1 MSKWTRNQR
10 WVWIVVALMLPALE
24 SQAITK
30 SQKNFLDRIKS
41 ISTIDDAYLSEGALV
56 IWPSPDVQAT
66 LDYEPMSDM
75 LCQEYKNYG
84 YLVIWYMN
92 SSIYRREKEM
102 EMLQSANCLELME

>member
-1 MSKWTRNQR
+1 MSKCKRDR
-10 WVWIVVALMLPALE
+10 GWVWIVVALMMTSLE

-30 SQKNFLDRIKS
+30 SQKDFVERIKS
-41 ISTIDDAYLSEGALV
+41 ISTIDDAYFSERALV

-66 LDYEPMSDM
+66 LDYEPMSEM
-75 LCQEYKNYG
+75 LCQEYKTYG

-102 EMLQSANCLELME
+102 EMLQSVNCLELME